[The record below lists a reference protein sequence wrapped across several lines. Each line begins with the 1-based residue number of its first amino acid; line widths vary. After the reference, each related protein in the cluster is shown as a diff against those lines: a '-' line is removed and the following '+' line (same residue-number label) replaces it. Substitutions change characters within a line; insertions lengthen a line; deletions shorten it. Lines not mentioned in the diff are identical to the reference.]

1 MIVPSLGLDSYS
13 TLEKV
18 LLLCLR
24 EMPGVCVE
32 KEGESYAKDEKMYL
46 TRNTDSCRPCSTPS
60 PVRRTPQK
68 TESTFPQTPQQ
79 NIVKETRI
87 DSIKSKGC
95 STGSYKRR
103 QKRMLKSNIDFDK
116 GTIPSWR
123 NRCQTAPSNFKRSHN
138 FRRHLKSLQSP
149 LLKEDGK
156 LKSRESWIP
165 EEIRQKM
172 VKRDLAVAM
181 ENYESNETCL
191 QSSLKDQ
198 KHRNVDSLSR
208 SLCKEKFGIEQR
220 KDCGLCCARFLP
232 VNLVLA
238 VPLKAVLDIRDSW
251 GDKYDPEGSHRVRVN
266 PNLRKAPA
274 CYNSTRVC
282 AFCAQLFDQQQ
293 ETYRPSWEAKEAERE
308 RQREIEE
315 AAHWKVV
322 NDPLS
327 QIEKEREEE
336 VSVLQVFA
344 HTGIDPDDRIG
355 RSPLMKKMK
364 RNSIKYQSPQ
374 KLLSTQSFPSKI

>member
-1 MIVPSLGLDSYS
+1 MKKMPSIAREVNNDKEDKS
-13 TLEKV
+13 
-18 LLLCLR
+18 CLT
-24 EMPGVCVE
+24 P
-32 KEGESYAKDEKMYL
+32 K
-46 TRNTDSCRPCSTPS
+46 TDSVRPCSTPS
-60 PVRRTPQK
+60 SLKRTPQK
-68 TESTFPQTPQQ
+68 IEETNPQTPPQ
-79 NIVKETRI
+79 NVITGNRI
-87 DSIKSKGC
+87 ESINGKGY

-103 QKRMLKSNIDFDK
+103 QKQILASKIDFDK
-116 GTIPSWR
+116 GTSPPTWR
-123 NRCQTAPSNFKRSHN
+123 NRCQTAPSNAKRSHN

-156 LKSRESWIP
+156 PKSRENWIP

-181 ENYESNETCL
+181 ENYESKETCL

-208 SLCKEKFGIEQR
+208 SLCKEKFGIEHR
-220 KDCGLCCARFLP
+220 KECGLCCARFLP
-232 VNLVLA
+232 VNLILA

-251 GDKYDPEGSHRVRVN
+251 GDKFDPEGSHRVRVN

-308 RQREIEE
+308 RQREMEE

-336 VSVLQVFA
+336 VSALKVFV
-344 HTGIDPDDRIG
+344 HTGVDPDDRVG

-364 RNSIKYQSPQ
+364 RHSIQGSP
-374 KLLSTQSFPSKI
+374 KVISTQSPSTKT

>member
-1 MIVPSLGLDSYS
+1 MHQESLTEEAGSPDETKSCLTPTKKKVESSSS
-13 TLEKV
+13 TSA
-18 LLLCLR
+18 LL
-24 EMPGVCVE
+24 
-32 KEGESYAKDEKMYL
+32 
-46 TRNTDSCRPCSTPS
+46 
-60 PVRRTPQK
+60 RTPQGMDDRC
-68 TESTFPQTPQQ
+68 PRTPTQ
-79 NIVKETRI
+79 NKNTGEEICIELLKP
-87 DSIKSKGC
+87 KGC
-95 STGSYKRR
+95 STGSHKMR
-103 QKRMLKSNIDFDK
+103 QKKILASKVDFGK
-116 GTIPSWR
+116 GTSTVWR
-123 NRCQTAPSNFKRSHN
+123 QRCQTAPSNMKRARN

-149 LLKEDGK
+149 LMKDDAK
-156 LKSRESWIP
+156 RTSRENWIP
-165 EEIRQKM
+165 EDIRQRM
-172 VKRDLAVAM
+172 VKRDLAIAM
-181 ENYESNETCL
+181 ENYESKETCL

-198 KHRNVDSLSR
+198 KHRNVDTLSR

-220 KDCGLCCARFLP
+220 KECGLCCVRFLP

-251 GDKYDPEGSHRVRVN
+251 GDKYDPEGSNRVRVN

-308 RQREIEE
+308 RQRKLEE
-315 AAHWKVV
+315 AAHQKVV

-336 VSVLQVFA
+336 ESALRVFV
-344 HTGIDPDDRIG
+344 HTGVDPDDRVG

-364 RNSIKYQSPQ
+364 RNSFNTGSFQSSKVTQPQ
-374 KLLSTQSFPSKI
+374 PSTPKT